1 MSGVRILDWR
11 LRRKNSLIGFAKV
24 ELPSG
29 MVIADVTVLTSEGGP
44 WASPPSKPMIG
55 RDGSV
60 MKDANG
66 KIKYQPIIEFTSKNV
81 RDKFS
86 HAVVEALRAAHP
98 EALENAR

>member
-1 MSGVRILDWR
+1 MSGGRILDWR
-11 LRRKNSLIGFAKV
+11 ALRKNSLIGFAKV
-24 ELPSG
+24 QLPSG
-29 MVIADVTVLTSEGGP
+29 MVIADVTVLTREGGA

-66 KIKYQPIIEFTSKNV
+66 KIKYQPIIEFTSKEV

-86 HAVVEALRAAHP
+86 RAVVEALRAAHP